1 MENTMNHLLLDHA
14 KVRIKP
20 RDIPFHRAKV
30 GLFVTLNAAKRMLAP
45 E

>member
-1 MENTMNHLLLDHA
+1 MNHLLLDLA

-30 GLFVTLNAAKRMLAP
+30 GLFAPFKTAKRMITP
-45 E
+45 